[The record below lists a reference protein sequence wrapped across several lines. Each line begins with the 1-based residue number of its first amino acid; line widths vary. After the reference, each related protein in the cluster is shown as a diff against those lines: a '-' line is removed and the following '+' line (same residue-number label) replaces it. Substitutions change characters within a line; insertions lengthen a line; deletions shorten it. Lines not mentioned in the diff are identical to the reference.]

1 MRRCIEPF
9 QASILVRL
17 FTIILKMYSFLSLG
31 SEKDVE
37 KSQKDCQIVC
47 DAYEESSRPCSNK
60 TEQLSLSLSIM
71 IIIVIN
77 WIINK

>member
-9 QASILVRL
+9 QASILVR
-17 FTIILKMYSFLSLG
+17 FFSIILKMYSFCSVG
-31 SEKDVE
+31 SEKDIE

-47 DAYEESSRPCSNK
+47 DAFEESSRPCSNK
-60 TEQLSLSLSIM
+60 TEVLSLSLSI
-71 IIIVIN
+71 IIIILIN